1 MTNLS
6 EYNLLNKLDNNPYN
20 KTAISDPFL
29 FLCQILSILKG
40 DYILQKKCHKKKINS
55 KSKNRATSNKYFV
68 NKKGDI
74 KTVSEGI
81 IWGSNIEYYYCDG
94 TSSDC
99 ASPMQIKKWAKVKS
113 YHYKLCGKWVFC
125 GSDYK
130 LAKDLAKPILARERS
145 IKEEKSKKKLMM
157 RPKWNSSTRPVRTF
171 DGCFPPPPPLIKKR
185 QKKAKNKV
193 V

>member
-6 EYNLLNKLDNNPYN
+6 EYYLPKKLNNN
-20 KTAISDPFL
+20 KTATSDPFL
-29 FLCQILSILKG
+29 FLCQILSILK
-40 DYILQKKCHKKKINS
+40 DKYIIEEKFHIKKINS
-55 KSKNRATSNKYFV
+55 KNNSRGTRNKYFV
-68 NKKGDI
+68 NEKGDI

-99 ASPMQIKKWAKVKS
+99 AFPMQIKKWAQLKS
-113 YHYKLCGKWVFC
+113 YHYKLYGKWVFC

-130 LAKDLAKPILARERS
+130 LAKDLAKPILARERA
-145 IKEEKSKKKLMM
+145 IKAEKSKKKLMR

-193 V
+193 K